1 MTDVT
6 LFARICQLETSTLS
20 DNRTLMFLFHE
31 QKLLFRILTQVWG
44 IENLENFGIEVIN
57 EYLI

>member
-1 MTDVT
+1 
-6 LFARICQLETSTLS
+6 
-20 DNRTLMFLFHE
+20 MFLFHE
-31 QKLLFRILTQVWG
+31 QKLLFRIQTQVWG